1 MSEPFVFSTSKP
13 PDTSSSKESAVA
25 FASASAMQHGRCG
38 LVWMLSKAAYSEV
51 WAYTTI
57 SDEDAGRVDK
67 SDLVESYRIL
77 RYIPELMAPKEFHVY
92 VLHAVEVRLVQAGP
106 EGKA

>member
-1 MSEPFVFSTSKP
+1 MSEAFAFSTSKP
-13 PDTSSSKESAVA
+13 PDTMSSKESAVA
-25 FASASAMQHGRCG
+25 FASARAMEHGRCG

-57 SDEDAGRVDK
+57 SDEDAERVDK

-77 RYIPELMAPKEFHVY
+77 RYVPELMAPKEFHVY
-92 VLHAVEVRLVQAGP
+92 VMRAVEVRLVQAKP
-106 EGKA
+106 EAKK